1 MRRRA
6 GLLSASLSPFLARSK
21 NSCIGFLFFFIFF
34 GFDQKHL
41 EQRAAPHPK
50 LELRLPFSRGDD
62 APSSLEE
69 EVSFSPM
76 LLSYDRSNKGP
87 TLQLRPFPFRGVI

>member
-6 GLLSASLSPFLARSK
+6 GLLSASLSPFLAHSK
-21 NSCIGFLFFFIFF
+21 NSRIGFLFFLIFA
-34 GFDQKHL
+34 FDQKHL
-41 EQRAAPHPK
+41 QQRAAPHPK
-50 LELRLPFSRGDD
+50 LELRLPFSRGGNS
-62 APSSLEE
+62 PSSLEE

-87 TLQLRPFPFRGVI
+87 TLQLRPFTFRGVI